1 MDKRKRDQKAR
12 LQPLKSVIEYWLE
25 TLMKEK
31 DLVKQESFGNRKCIK
46 SLKRKIKMI
55 SLFSAKVKQP
65 TCMGKSPTAK

>member
-12 LQPLKSVIEYWLE
+12 LQPLKWVVEYWLE

-31 DLVKQESFGNRKCIK
+31 GLVKQESFRSRKCIK
-46 SLKRKIKMI
+46 SLKRKMKMI

-65 TCMGKSPTAK
+65 TFTGKSPTAK